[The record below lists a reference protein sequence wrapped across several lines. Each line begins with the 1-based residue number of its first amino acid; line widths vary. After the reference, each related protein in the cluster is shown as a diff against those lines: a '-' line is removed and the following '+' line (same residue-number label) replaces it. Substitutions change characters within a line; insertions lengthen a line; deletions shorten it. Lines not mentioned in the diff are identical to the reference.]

1 MKFVSPAASNK
12 TSPVPPP
19 SSSTAP
25 LLPRTTLARPITLH
39 GKGIHSGI
47 PCEMTIRPAPAGTSY
62 QFRRM
67 DLDGTPI
74 IPVTYDHLAQEEL
87 DRRTTLRTTEAAVH
101 TIEHVLSALT
111 GCGVH
116 DATIEQNAP
125 EPPFLDGSALPFA
138 NAIKTTGLTPSQG
151 QSPLHPLIIPHP
163 ITFAI
168 DGAEFSALPDPGF
181 RVTFFFTSDHPAL
194 RAQSQTIAVTPDTY
208 LADIAPARTF
218 CFFEEI
224 ETLRQANLIKG
235 ANLNSALVIGRKSII
250 NNTTRFDDE
259 PVRHK
264 ILDFIGDMA
273 LIGRPLQGHFLV
285 WRGGHRV
292 NALFGKYLKKEFNL

>member
-1 MKFVSPAASNK
+1 MKFVPPEADNKPSPPPTHSPTTP
-12 TSPVPPP
+12 TSP
-19 SSSTAP
+19 
-25 LLPRTTLARPITLH
+25 PRTTLARPITLQ

-47 PCEMTIRPAPAGTSY
+47 PCQMTLHPAPAGTGY
-62 QFRRM
+62 QFRRI

-74 IPVTYDHLAQEEL
+74 IPATYDHLAQEEL
-87 DRRTTLRTTEAAVH
+87 DRRTTLRTDQAAVH
-101 TIEHVLSALT
+101 TIEHVLSALA

-116 DATIEQNAP
+116 DAIIEQNAA

-138 NAIKTTGLTPSQG
+138 NAIKNTGLAPSYG
-151 QSPLHPLIIPHP
+151 DVPLQPLIIPHP
-163 ITFAI
+163 ITFTT
-168 DGAEFSALPDPGF
+168 DGSEFSALPDTGL
-181 RVTFFFTSDHPAL
+181 RITFFFTSDHPGL
-194 RAQSQTIAVTPDTY
+194 RAQSHTIAVTPDTY
-208 LADIAPARTF
+208 LSDIAPARTF

-235 ANLNSALVIGRKSII
+235 ANLNSALVIGSKSII

-273 LIGRPLQGHFLV
+273 LIGRPLQGHFLI